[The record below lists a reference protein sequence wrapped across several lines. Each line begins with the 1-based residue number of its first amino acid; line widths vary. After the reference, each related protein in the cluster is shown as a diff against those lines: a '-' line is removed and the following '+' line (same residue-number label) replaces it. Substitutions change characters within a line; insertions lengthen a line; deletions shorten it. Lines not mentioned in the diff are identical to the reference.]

1 MNTQMKSHSSRRLR
15 EDASYRQK
23 EGINMQEFPQRRR
36 RSPYAIAFALALIM
50 FILVAPEVNEGKAMD
65 PTIKDGQFL
74 VVSKTGYSQNRGI
87 PDRGQVVI
95 MEKTA
100 CKKVSEDNL
109 IARVVGLPGDKVVIS
124 DGKVL
129 VNGKEY
135 VTPNGIR
142 GSGGSLEVTVPED
155 DVFIMCDNRK
165 VMKDSRNSKLGTVS
179 MRDIKGD
186 VLLKVWP
193 FSDFGT
199 VPDSE

>member
-1 MNTQMKSHSSRRLR
+1 
-15 EDASYRQK
+15 
-23 EGINMQEFPQRRR
+23 MQEFPQRRR